1 MDHCAASNL
10 SNRLLLEPFCGKPA
24 CRSIDTTPERGRG
37 VCADAFMS
45 RRTIVVP
52 DVEGYPGH
60 IACDGR
66 TKSEIVCP
74 LILRSSGKEVGLGVF
89 DLDCLTQADFD
100 EDDRT
105 GLREDNLARRRRFV
119 IGKMAM

>member
-1 MDHCAASNL
+1 VAS
-10 SNRLLLEPFCGKPA
+10 LLVNSLTPP
-24 CRSIDTTPERGRG
+24 PER
-37 VCADAFMS
+37 AFLS

-60 IACDGR
+60 IACDGD

-89 DLDCLTQADFD
+89 DLDCLGQDGFD
-100 EDDRT
+100 DEDRT
-105 GLREDNLARRRRFV
+105 GLEKIAQMVVESSDW
-119 IGKMAM
+119 